1 MLDRSWPASA
11 CIALG
16 ALCLPP
22 QERQRFMSQT
32 RSFSIELPSAWRQ
45 VTPSELPD
53 LRAILPADVRVTRPT
68 SFYTLGPVN
77 RWLVGDYDGVHL
89 VVQEQRNELS
99 MDQDGVDRIL
109 QHWQDVSGKEGLR
122 HEVLSWEISEV
133 GPDGH
138 PAILC
143 ERLIRPDEPGPA
155 IQSLDAY
162 IPTGG
167 RQILL
172 SFRSS
177 QEDFS
182 QHLPEFRKMLASA
195 TFARAA
201 RGSETL
207 GSKLVFPAVVGALVG
222 LILLVLHR
230 RRRA

>member
-1 MLDRSWPASA
+1 MLARFWSASA
-11 CIALG
+11 SVALG
-16 ALCLPP
+16 MLCLPP
-22 QERQRFMSQT
+22 QEPQSFMSLT
-32 RSFSIELPSAWRQ
+32 RSFSMELPAPWRQ
-45 VTPSELPD
+45 VTPSELPN
-53 LRAILPADVRVTRPT
+53 LRAILPSDVHVTRPS
-68 SFYTLGPVN
+68 SFYTVGPVD
-77 RWLVGDYDGVHL
+77 RWLDGDYDGVHL

-109 QHWQDVSGKEGLR
+109 QHWQDVSGKEGLQ
-122 HEVLSWEISEV
+122 HEVLSWDISEV
-133 GPDGH
+133 GPDKH

-143 ERLIRPDEPGPA
+143 QRVIRPDEPETA

-172 SFRSS
+172 SFRSN

-207 GSKLVFPAVVGALVG
+207 GSKLV
-222 LILLVLHR
+222 
-230 RRRA
+230 

>member
-1 MLDRSWPASA
+1 MLPF
-11 CIALG
+11 
-16 ALCLPP
+16 PP
-22 QERQRFMSQT
+22 TQERKPFMSLT
-32 RSFSIELPSAWRQ
+32 RSFSIELPVSWRQ
-45 VTPSELPD
+45 VTPSELLE
-53 LRAILPADVRVTRPT
+53 LRAILPPDIHVTRPT
-68 SFYTLGPVN
+68 GFYTVGPVD
-77 RWLVGDYDGVHL
+77 RWLAGDYDGVEL
-89 VVQEQRNELS
+89 VVQEQGNELS
-99 MDQDGVDRIL
+99 MDQEGVDRIRA
-109 QHWQDVSGKEGLR
+109 HWREASGREGLG
-122 HEVLSWEISEV
+122 HEVLSSTITHI
-133 GPDGH
+133 GPDDH

-143 ERLIRPDEPGPA
+143 QRLIVPEGPGTP